1 MAARLRV
8 ALLVTG
14 ALPQTEPQK
23 HIVAVAIHECMTNT
37 VRHAH
42 GDELQIRVV
51 EGEERM
57 IVTFTNN
64 GEAPAG
70 EVEEKG
76 GLSSLRE
83 LTEKAGGTMTVCTG
97 PSFAIRL
104 ELPKEV
110 ENAL

>member
-1 MAARLRV
+1 M
-8 ALLVTG
+8 
-14 ALPQTEPQK
+14 
-23 HIVAVAIHECMTNT
+23 
-37 VRHAH
+37 
-42 GDELQIRVV
+42 V

-70 EVEEKG
+70 EIEEKG
-76 GLSSLRE
+76 GLASLRE
-83 LTEKAGGTMTVCTG
+83 LTEKVGGTMTVCTG

-110 ENAL
+110 ENALQSVDR